1 MVCDIG
7 GGTTEVAMMSL
18 GDIVAAQ
25 SVRTGGDKMDQAI
38 VDYLRRHYSL
48 RIGLSAA
55 ERLKIDVGSA
65 YPLEEE
71 RAVEQSG
78 VDTVSG
84 LPRRATLSSEEIRQ
98 ALGGPLQEILEAI
111 KATIDR
117 CSPDLAADLVQNG
130 LVLCGGGALLR
141 RIDRFITEHTGLPVR
156 ITPEPLVA
164 VAQGLLI
171 CMEHF
176 PQWRRWLQSSEED
189 V

>member
-1 MVCDIG
+1 
-7 GGTTEVAMMSL
+7 
-18 GDIVAAQ
+18 
-25 SVRTGGDKMDQAI
+25 MDEAI

-55 ERLKIDVGSA
+55 ERLKIEIGSA

-71 RAVEQSG
+71 RAVEISG

-84 LPRRATLSSEEIRQ
+84 LPRRATVTSEEIRQ
-98 ALGGPLQEILEAI
+98 ALGDPLREILEAV
-111 KATIDR
+111 KAALDR

-130 LVLCGGGALLR
+130 IVLCGGGSLLQK
-141 RIDRFITEHTGLPVR
+141 IDRFLNEQTGLPVR
-156 ITPEPLVA
+156 ITPEPLTA

-176 PQWRRWLQSSEED
+176 PQWRRWLRSSEED